1 MVRQNKYMNQVDR
14 LLINL
19 KIIASLEPYQKLN
32 TKSGH
37 QLVIESA
44 WASTSFYRWVRE
56 DTRHNTVKRIG
67 EILQEAAGI
76 LNISSDTAAGGISS
90 NTVVVTTEYVSDEY
104 RGRIMSQLRE
114 TRTGMVN
121 LRTTYESDPTITA
134 HFDVLLERIDT
145 FLKSPAYQSSIRYID
160 RTETKA
166 KAKTKTTK
174 KLNTVTPAVKINSM
188 SSSDSSLGGV
198 TSEEEEE
205 EEEEEGKNQEVTLV
219 FGDDSDD

>member
-1 MVRQNKYMNQVDR
+1 MNQVDR

-44 WASTSFYRWVRE
+44 WTSTSIYRWLRE

-67 EILQEAAGI
+67 EILEEANNI
-76 LNISSDTAAGGISS
+76 LRVGASSAQ
-90 NTVVVTTEYVSDEY
+90 EYVSDEY
-104 RGRIMSQLRE
+104 RGRVMSQLNN

-121 LRTTYESDPTITA
+121 LRTTYEADRTITA

-145 FLKSPAYQSSIRYID
+145 MLSSRYTITFTRD
-160 RTETKA
+160 GH
-166 KAKTKTTK
+166 
-174 KLNTVTPAVKINSM
+174 AVPRDLKINTM
-188 SSSDSSLGGV
+188 SS
-198 TSEEEEE
+198 
-205 EEEEEGKNQEVTLV
+205 
-219 FGDDSDD
+219 DDSTESTNGELSADDDGID

>member
-1 MVRQNKYMNQVDR
+1 MNQVDR

-44 WASTSFYRWVRE
+44 WTSTSIYRWARA

-67 EILQEAAGI
+67 EILEEANNI
-76 LNISSDTAAGGISS
+76 LRVGASTNSQ
-90 NTVVVTTEYVSDEY
+90 EYVSDEY
-104 RGRIMSQLRE
+104 RSRVMSQLND

-121 LRTTYESDPTITA
+121 LRTTYESDRTITA

-145 FLKSPAYQSSIRYID
+145 MLSSRYTLTFT
-160 RTETKA
+160 RHATREHV
-166 KAKTKTTK
+166 
-174 KLNTVTPAVKINSM
+174 TVNRDLKINTM
-188 SSSDSSLGGV
+188 SSDDSSGSTTGESSPV
-198 TSEEEEE
+198 H
-205 EEEEEGKNQEVTLV
+205 GEVTE
-219 FGDDSDD
+219 